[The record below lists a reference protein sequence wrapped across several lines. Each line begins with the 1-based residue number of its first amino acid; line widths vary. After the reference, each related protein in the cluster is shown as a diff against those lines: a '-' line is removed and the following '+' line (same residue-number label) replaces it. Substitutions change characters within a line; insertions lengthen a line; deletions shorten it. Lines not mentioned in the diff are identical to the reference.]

1 MVEGEEGKFAY
12 ILWTRQASAD
22 TMQTSTA
29 GKVRRAHSGRLEIG
43 TDILLVDGT
52 ELVKDDVQI
61 QDFDYFKTGVVVFW
75 TVENNTTGLLKVESA
90 KGRERRSSSSQVN
103 KRVPL
108 KDVSPSK
115 ENIQPTEFANFER
128 KSRRPIP
135 QVMPPTLRTFETSS
149 NSQENH
155 ATKVPES
162 PPTTLKGLE
171 KSLKGLHKKYPHVI
185 SEVEETS
192 DGLQI
197 RCVDCPGIFFLITC
211 GDSLATTVLKFSTHL
226 GTEHHKRRLEKR
238 VRLLQEIKQKMG
250 HSVHIPL
257 TVTGTL
263 TPRIVCH
270 LCPGWKHNVGFEDNI
285 TTLLSAVQM
294 HRRSPEHIEELTGVS
309 VAPKAVWNTLSPLDN
324 ISQLTFCF

>member
-1 MVEGEEGKFAY
+1 VVEGEEGKFAY

-135 QVMPPTLRTFETSS
+135 QVMPPILRTFETSS

-162 PPTTLKGLE
+162 PPTTLKGLG